1 LIFIDESGFSQR
13 PSVVKSW
20 APKGQTPVVTLPF
33 NWKRLSAIG
42 ALATKPSGRTVRSF
56 LRVQEGTVRYPDV
69 IVFLHSLHRHV
80 RGRILVLWDRLRQHR
95 AQATQQFIAEHR
107 AWLRA
112 AYLPAYAPELNPV
125 EPMWHFLR
133 AKDLSNYCSDHL
145 HDLRPRLARRLRRLR
160 RYHASG
166 RGFLKESGLFPALRH

>member
-1 LIFIDESGFSQR
+1 MIFLDESGFSQR
-13 PSVVKSW
+13 PSVVKTW

-33 NWKRLSAIG
+33 NWKRFSAIG

-56 LRVQEGTVRYPDV
+56 LSLQEGPVRYPHV
-69 IVFLHSLHRHV
+69 IAFLQSLHRHLP
-80 RGRILVLWDRLRQHR
+80 GRLLVLWDGLRQHR
-95 AQATQQFIAEHR
+95 AKATGRFIAEHR
-107 AWLRA
+107 GWLRA
-112 AYLPAYAPELNPV
+112 VDLPAYAPELNPV

-160 RYHASG
+160 RHHASG
-166 RGFLKESGLFPALRH
+166 RGFLKESGLFPKLRH